1 MNRMLNKS
9 NTNATSTEDLT
20 GIEDEMAKNKRNQ
33 QQSSG
38 VVVVAPDGELLKIG
52 KSIKEDAEN
61 RDKNK
66 KDDVIYRLYDEIPP
80 YLYYTNKLDENLLL
94 NYESMEVSGEFF
106 NFFFRFLEL
115 KASKSYSFD
124 FLNFIKRFFKLFKI
138 I

>member
-1 MNRMLNKS
+1 MLNKS

-20 GIEDEMAKNKRNQ
+20 GIEDEMAKNKKNQ

-106 NFFFRFLEL
+106 NFFFSIFRVKGVKIVLL
-115 KASKSYSFD
+115 
-124 FLNFIKRFFKLFKI
+124 LFFKFYKTI
-138 I
+138 F

>member
-1 MNRMLNKS
+1 MLNKS

-20 GIEDEMAKNKRNQ
+20 GIEDEMAKNKKNQ
-33 QQSSG
+33 QQSG
-38 VVVVAPDGELLKIG
+38 VVVMAPDGELLKIG

-94 NYESMEVSGEFF
+94 NYESMEVSGALLDFF
-106 NFFFRFLEL
+106 SIFRV
-115 KASKSYSFD
+115 KG
-124 FLNFIKRFFKLFKI
+124 RKI
-138 I
+138 LLR

>member
-1 MNRMLNKS
+1 MLNKS

-106 NFFFRFLEL
+106 NFFFSIFRV
-115 KASKSYSFD
+115 KSV
-124 FLNFIKRFFKLFKI
+124 KI
-138 I
+138 VLL